1 MRSRVGSLL
10 AVAATALATV
20 VVVATPA
27 SAAPPV
33 SISPGGAATATA
45 GTTLL
50 QVRDADGNITELTC
64 DSAAATTNL
73 GVSGSKLGDITN
85 TIFENC
91 LLGFIIQF
99 EVTHVGVWELHGSD
113 FNSATGVTDG
123 SITNISAVI
132 EGPGCLASV
141 TGSVPATYTNGTG
154 VLSVQDDF
162 TLTINSVDATDDC
175 LGLIHTGD
183 EAAFSGDFAVSP
195 VQTVS

>member
-1 MRSRVGSLL
+1 MRSRISSIL
-10 AVAATALATV
+10 AVAAMALATV

-33 SISPGGAATATA
+33 SITPGGAATATA

-64 DSAAATTNL
+64 DSATADTVL
-73 GVSGSKLGDITN
+73 GVDGSKLGDINN
-85 TIFENC
+85 TVFENC

-99 EVTHVGVWELHGSD
+99 DVTHVGVWELHGSD
-113 FNSATGVTDG
+113 FDPATGVTVG
-123 SITNISAVI
+123 EITNIAAVI

-141 TGSVPATYTNGTG
+141 SGSVPASYSNGTG
-154 VLSVQDDF
+154 VLSVQDEF
-162 TLTINSVDATDDC
+162 TLTIDSVDATDDC

-183 EAAFSGDFAVSP
+183 EAAFSGEFEVSP
-195 VQTVS
+195 AQIVA